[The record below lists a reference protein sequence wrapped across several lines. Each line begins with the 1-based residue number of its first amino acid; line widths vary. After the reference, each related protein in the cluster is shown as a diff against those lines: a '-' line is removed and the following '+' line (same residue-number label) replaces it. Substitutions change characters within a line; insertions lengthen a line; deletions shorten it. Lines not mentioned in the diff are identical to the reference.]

1 MELMPTFDTEQ
12 EFEDFFKRDAEI
24 VGKYRGED
32 GALHFKDNQE
42 FEELMRQLMPEYNHV
57 FFYDD

>member
-1 MELMPTFDTEQ
+1 MELMPTFNTEQ

-32 GALHFKDNQE
+32 GVPHFKDNQE
-42 FEELMRQLMPEYNHV
+42 FEELMRELMPEYEHS
-57 FFYDD
+57 FIYED